1 MDHSLNLFKE
11 KIMSHTDKYKD
22 CIKACLD
29 CFRECNHCA
38 SACLEEDDVKMM
50 AKCIASD
57 MDCADICAT
66 TAAAMARGSE
76 HIGHL
81 CRVCAE
87 ICEACGAE
95 CERHDADHC
104 QKCAEACKR
113 CAQECRKMA
122 A

>member
-1 MDHSLNLFKE
+1 
-11 KIMSHTDKYKD
+11 
-22 CIKACLD
+22 
-29 CFRECNHCA
+29 
-38 SACLEEDDVKMM
+38 MM
-50 AKCIASD
+50 AKCIALD
-57 MDCADICAT
+57 MDCADICAP
-66 TAAAMARGSE
+66 TAAAMARDSE
-76 HIGHL
+76 HVAHL

-95 CERHDADHC
+95 CEKHEADHC